1 MSFVLQYTE
10 VEKKATTNKE
20 YLCHIYVCIHQY
32 KRSMWGML
40 SFALWVIGQIDL
52 TLNTHRTVERLL
64 QS

>member
-1 MSFVLQYTE
+1 MSFVVQYTE

-40 SFALWVIGQIDL
+40 KV
-52 TLNTHRTVERLL
+52 LL
-64 QS
+64 YE